1 MDVWRLLLTDHVFEN
16 SSCTRW
22 SKDSAEHLFQN
33 MWPNLWNAYPIFWN
47 TWPSFWNTL
56 PSFWGFERKLKA
68 QPRVWKAW
76 PRVCVITRPMLSQSA
91 TVKSSTLI
99 CMGYTRFWTL
109 PDAAH
114 CQLKIGYSGLG
125 AYPER
130 ILKKDW
136 SFIYNPTSNNLPH
149 EKIFTQKV
157 FHLLLCV
164 SKREFAQIHKN

>member
-1 MDVWRLLLTDHVFEN
+1 MKAASYRPRFWKFFMYPLIKRLG
-16 SSCTRW
+16 R
-22 SKDSAEHLFQN
+22 ALFQN